1 MADITVTFND
11 GTSHVYR
18 DAPESLTKDD
28 VIARAT
34 RDFSGKQ
41 ITGLDRVAGGQK
53 LSGEEV
59 LTGAVTNFPSSV
71 GSMLGDIYQAVTS
84 PIQTTKAVLD
94 LGAGILQNALP
105 ERLVQAVGEDKA
117 SRDLA
122 SKVGQHYVERY
133 GSVEG
138 AKRALAT
145 DPAGVMADLST
156 VLTGGAMLPTRAA
169 PALATA
175 ARAVDPLMISA
186 RAVGKTADVTGKALK
201 PLLGMQTGAGSD
213 AIGQAYQAGRTGGE
227 TADVFKANLRGE
239 VPQTEVLEAAKQNL
253 AEMAIQRQNAYRT
266 EMASI
271 SKDKTVLSF
280 DGIDKAINNAMNK
293 TTYKGKIV
301 NEKAFDRLASARAE
315 IDAWKQLDPV
325 DFHTPEGLDKL
336 KQKVG
341 AILEDIPFEQ
351 KTALTAV
358 NEVYNGIKNE
368 IKKQAPTYAKTMQA
382 YSEATDLIREIE
394 RTLSQ
399 GKNASVDTQ
408 MRKLQSV
415 MRNNVNTNYGQRM
428 SLVKQL
434 EEAGG
439 REMMPALAGQA
450 LSNYAP
456 RGLQGASSVPTALLA
471 GSLFGTP
478 LAAASLATSSPRL
491 MGEAAYGAGRVAKGL
506 LDVQNRMPN
515 IDYPT
520 MFNLLYQ
527 AEQPRKIDLRGLA
540 IPD

>member
-18 DAPESLTKDD
+18 DAPESLTKED
-28 VIARAT
+28 VISRIAK
-34 RDFSGKQ
+34 DFSGKQ
-41 ITGLDRVAGGQK
+41 IASLDRVAGGQK

-105 ERLVQAVGEDKA
+105 ERLVKAIGEDKA

-175 ARAVDPLMISA
+175 ARAVDPLMLAA
-186 RAVGKTADVTGKALK
+186 RTTGKTLDVLGGATKAG
-201 PLLGMQTGAGSD
+201 LGLQTGVGSE

-227 TADVFKANLRGE
+227 TADLFKANLRGE
-239 VPQTEVLEAAKQNL
+239 VPQLEVLDAAKQNL
-253 AEMAIQRQNAYRT
+253 AKMAT
-266 EMASI
+266 ERRRIYNEGMKNIKGDA
-271 SKDKTVLSF
+271 TVLSL
-280 DGIDKAINNAMNK
+280 
-293 TTYKGKIV
+293 KGVDDAVKQALDDISFKGQVKNEVAFERLSEAQAKV
-301 NEKAFDRLASARAE
+301 N
-315 IDAWKQLDPV
+315 AWKKLDPTE
-325 DFHTPEGLDKL
+325 FHTPEGLDAL
-336 KQKVG
+336 KQQIG
-341 AILEDIPFEQ
+341 DILEKIPYEQ
-351 KTALTAV
+351 KTALGSV
-358 NEVYNGIKNE
+358 NQVYNGIKSE
-368 IKKQAPTYAKTMQA
+368 IVKQAPTYAKTMKA
-382 YSEATDLIREIE
+382 YSDATDTIREIE
-394 RTLSQ
+394 KALSL
-399 GKNASVDTQ
+399 GNKATADTA
-408 MRKLQSV
+408 MRKLQSL
-415 MRNNVNTNYGQRM
+415 MRNNVNTNYGQR
-428 SLVKQL
+428 LNLAKEL
-434 EEAGG
+434 EKVGG
-439 REMMPALAGQA
+439 KEMMPALAGQA
-450 LSNYAP
+450 LSEWTP
-456 RGLQGASSVPTALLA
+456 RGLQRATSIPTAFLAQGVGGLPLA
-471 GSLFGTP
+471 G
-478 LAAASLATSSPRL
+478 ASLATSSPRL
-491 MGEAAYGAGRVAKGL
+491 MGEAAYGAGQVAKGL

-527 AEQPRKIDLRGLA
+527 AEKPTKIDLTGMA
-540 IPD
+540 NPD

>member
-28 VIARAT
+28 VIARVT

>member
-105 ERLVQAVGEDKA
+105 ERFVQAVGEDKA

-175 ARAVDPLMISA
+175 ARAVDPLMLAA
-186 RAVGKTADVTGKALK
+186 RTTGKTLDVLGGATKAG
-201 PLLGMQTGAGSD
+201 LGLQTGVGSE

-227 TADVFKANLRGE
+227 TADLFKANLRGE
-239 VPQTEVLEAAKQNL
+239 VPQLEVLDAAKQNL
-253 AEMAIQRQNAYRT
+253 AKMAT
-266 EMASI
+266 ERRRIYNEGMKNIKGDA
-271 SKDKTVLSF
+271 TVLSL
-280 DGIDKAINNAMNK
+280 
-293 TTYKGKIV
+293 KGVDDAVKQALDDISFKGQVKNEVAFERLSEAQAKV
-301 NEKAFDRLASARAE
+301 N
-315 IDAWKQLDPV
+315 AWKKLDPAE
-325 DFHTPEGLDKL
+325 FHTPEGLDAL
-336 KQKVG
+336 KQQIG
-341 AILEDIPFEQ
+341 DILEKIPYEQ
-351 KTALTAV
+351 KTALGSV
-358 NEVYNGIKNE
+358 NQVY
-368 IKKQAPTYAKTMQA
+368 
-382 YSEATDLIREIE
+382 
-394 RTLSQ
+394 
-399 GKNASVDTQ
+399 
-408 MRKLQSV
+408 
-415 MRNNVNTNYGQRM
+415 
-428 SLVKQL
+428 
-434 EEAGG
+434 
-439 REMMPALAGQA
+439 
-450 LSNYAP
+450 
-456 RGLQGASSVPTALLA
+456 ASS
-471 GSLFGTP
+471 
-478 LAAASLATSSPRL
+478 
-491 MGEAAYGAGRVAKGL
+491 
-506 LDVQNRMPN
+506 
-515 IDYPT
+515 
-520 MFNLLYQ
+520 
-527 AEQPRKIDLRGLA
+527 
-540 IPD
+540 

>member
-28 VIARAT
+28 VIARVA

-84 PIQTTKAVLD
+84 PVQTAKAVLD

-175 ARAVDPLMISA
+175 ARAVDPLMLSA
-186 RAVGKTADVTGKALK
+186 RAVGKTADVTGMALK

-239 VPQTEVLEAAKQNL
+239 VPQTEVLDAAKQNL

-266 EMASI
+266 EMAKI
-271 SKDKTVLSF
+271 SKDKTILSF
-280 DGIDKAINNAMNK
+280 DGIDKAIDNAMNK

-301 NEKAFDRLASARAE
+301 NEKAFDKLASAKAE

-325 DFHTPEGLDKL
+325 EFHTPEGLDKL

-527 AEQPRKIDLRGLA
+527 AGQPRKIDLTGMA
-540 IPD
+540 NAN

>member
-28 VIARAT
+28 VIARVT

-105 ERLVQAVGEDKA
+105 ERLVKAVGEDKA

-175 ARAVDPLMISA
+175 ARAIDPLMLSA

-239 VPQTEVLEAAKQNL
+239 VPQTEVLDAAKQNL

-280 DGIDKAINNAMNK
+280 DGIDKSIDNAMNK

-301 NEKAFDRLASARAE
+301 NEKAFDRLASAKAE

-325 DFHTPEGLDKL
+325 EFHTPEGLDKL

-506 LDVQNRMPN
+506 LDVQNRMPD

-527 AEQPRKIDLRGLA
+527 AGQPRKIDLTGMA
-540 IPD
+540 NPD

>member
-41 ITGLDRVAGGQK
+41 ITGLDRVTGGQK

-175 ARAVDPLMISA
+175 ARAVDPLMLSA
-186 RAVGKTADVTGKALK
+186 RAVGKTVDVTGKALK

-239 VPQTEVLEAAKQNL
+239 VPQTEVLDAAKQNL

-280 DGIDKAINNAMNK
+280 DGIDKSIDNAMNK

-301 NEKAFDRLASARAE
+301 NEKAFDRLASAKAE
-315 IDAWKQLDPV
+315 IDAWKQLDPAE
-325 DFHTPEGLDKL
+325 FHTPEGLDKL

-394 RTLSQ
+394 KTLSQ

-434 EEAGG
+434 EEVGG

-527 AEQPRKIDLRGLA
+527 AEKPTKIDLTGMA
-540 IPD
+540 NPD

>member
-18 DAPESLTKDD
+18 DAPESLTKND

-105 ERLVQAVGEDKA
+105 ERLVKAVGEDKA

-175 ARAVDPLMISA
+175 ARAIDPLMLSA

-239 VPQTEVLEAAKQNL
+239 VPQTEVLDAAKQNL
-253 AEMAIQRQNAYRT
+253 AEMAIQRQNAYRK

-280 DGIDKAINNAMNK
+280 DGIDKAIDNAMNK

-301 NEKAFDRLASARAE
+301 NEKAFDKLASAKAE

-506 LDVQNRMPN
+506 LDVQNRMPD

-527 AEQPRKIDLRGLA
+527 AQQPTKIDLRGLA

>member
-28 VIARAT
+28 VIARVA

-84 PIQTTKAVLD
+84 PVQTAKAVLD

-175 ARAVDPLMISA
+175 ARAVDPLMLSA
-186 RAVGKTADVTGKALK
+186 RAVGKTADVTGRALK
-201 PLLGMQTGAGSD
+201 PLLGMQTGAGAD

>member
-34 RDFSGKQ
+34 RDFSGKK

-105 ERLVQAVGEDKA
+105 ERLVKAVGEDKA

-175 ARAVDPLMISA
+175 ARAVDPLILSA

-201 PLLGMQTGAGSD
+201 PLLGIQTGAGSD

-239 VPQTEVLEAAKQNL
+239 VPQTEVLDAAKQNL

-266 EMASI
+266 EMAKI

-280 DGIDKAINNAMNK
+280 DGIDKAIDNAMNK

-301 NEKAFDRLASARAE
+301 NEKAFDRLASAKAE

-394 RTLSQ
+394 KTLSQ

-506 LDVQNRMPN
+506 LDVQNKMPN

-527 AEQPRKIDLRGLA
+527 AGQPRKIDLTGMA
-540 IPD
+540 NP

>member
-18 DAPESLTKDD
+18 DAPESLTRDD
-28 VIARAT
+28 VIARVA

-84 PIQTTKAVLD
+84 PVQTAKAVLD

-175 ARAVDPLMISA
+175 ARAVDPLMLSA

-239 VPQTEVLEAAKQNL
+239 VPQTEVLDAAKQNL

-266 EMASI
+266 EMAKI

-280 DGIDKAINNAMNK
+280 DGIDKAIDNAMNK

-301 NEKAFDRLASARAE
+301 NEKAFDRLASAKAE

-325 DFHTPEGLDKL
+325 EFHTPEGLDKL

-527 AEQPRKIDLRGLA
+527 AGQPRKIDLTGMA
-540 IPD
+540 NAN

>member
-28 VIARAT
+28 VIARVA

-84 PIQTTKAVLD
+84 PVQTAKAVLD

-175 ARAVDPLMISA
+175 ARAVDPLMLSA

-239 VPQTEVLEAAKQNL
+239 VPQTEVLDAAKQNL

-280 DGIDKAINNAMNK
+280 DGIDKAIDNAMNK

-301 NEKAFDRLASARAE
+301 NEKAFDKLASAKAE

-325 DFHTPEGLDKL
+325 EFHTPEGLDKL

-527 AEQPRKIDLRGLA
+527 AGQPRKIDLTGMA
-540 IPD
+540 NAN